1 MVSHEAN
8 MSVSYIQESVKIR
21 LWGKSAGR
29 CQFDGCNKPL
39 WQDGVTQ
46 VEFNTAYI
54 AHIIADKPDGPRGD
68 PVLSEQ
74 LKNDIS
80 NLMLLC
86 DVHHRQ
92 IDKIDVAGHSVDLLR
107 AMKARHESRIELVG
121 SLGPDRQSHVLL
133 YGANVGDHNTPLSLT
148 KAAKAMLPDRYPA
161 EPHPIALGIGNSA
174 VTDRDAVYWE
184 SEALQLA
191 RLFAQQV
198 KPRLAQGHVDHLSVF
213 ALAPQPL
220 LMKLGYLLSDI
231 PAAEVFQLHR
241 EPPDWCWQTD
251 AVDFDYVVTEPA
263 NLNGPPAL
271 VFSLSATV
279 TNNRIERVLPNAAIW
294 QMTAPVPG
302 NDFLK
307 GRAQARLFR
316 ERVRHLL
323 DRIKAVHGHTA
334 TLSVFPAMPVALAVD
349 FGRVIMPKADLKME
363 IYDENRNLGG
373 FERALSLP

>member
-1 MVSHEAN
+1 
-8 MSVSYIQESVKIR
+8 MSVSYIPESVKIR

-29 CQFDGCNKPL
+29 CQYDGCNRPL
-39 WQDGVTQ
+39 WQDDVTQ

-68 PVLSEQ
+68 PALSDQ

-92 IDKIDVAGHSVDLLR
+92 IDKVDVAGHPVDLLR

-121 SLGPDRQSHVLL
+121 SLGPNRQSHVLL
-133 YGANVGDHNTPLSLT
+133 YGANVGAHTAPLSLT

-161 EPHPIALGIGNSA
+161 EPHPIALGLQNSA
-174 VTDRDAVYWE
+174 VTDRDAVYWQ
-184 SEALQLA
+184 SEALQLE

-241 EPPDWCWQTD
+241 EPPDWCWHAD
-251 AVDFDYVVTEPA
+251 PVDFDYVVSEPA
-263 NLNGPPAL
+263 SFTGRPAL

-279 TNNRIERVLPNAAIW
+279 TGERIERVLPNAAIW
-294 QMTAPVPG
+294 KMTVPVPD

-307 GRAQARLFR
+307 GRGQAQLFR

-323 DRIKAVHGHTA
+323 DRIKTVHGQTA
-334 TLSVFPAMPVALAVD
+334 RLSVFPVMPVALAVD

-363 IYDENRNLGG
+363 IYDENQNLGG

>member
-1 MVSHEAN
+1 
-8 MSVSYIQESVKIR
+8 MSVSYIPESVKIR

-29 CQFDGCNKPL
+29 CQYDGCNRPL
-39 WQDGVTQ
+39 WQDDVTKA
-46 VEFNTAYI
+46 EFNTAYI

-74 LKNDIS
+74 LKSDIG

-92 IDKIDVAGHSVDLLR
+92 IDKVDVPGHSFELLR
-107 AMKARHESRIELVG
+107 DMKARHESRIELVG

-133 YGANVGDHNTPLSLT
+133 YGANIGNHNAPLSLA

-161 EPHPIALGIGNSA
+161 EPHPIVLGMRNSA
-174 VTDRDAVYWE
+174 VTDRDTVYWE
-184 SEALQLA
+184 SEALQLE
-191 RLFAQQV
+191 RLFAQLV

-231 PAAEVFQLHR
+231 PAAEVYQLHR
-241 EPPDWCWQTD
+241 EPPDWCWQND
-251 AVDFDYVVTEPA
+251 PVDFDYIVTEPA
-263 NLNGPPAL
+263 NFKGPPAL

-279 TNNRIERVLPNAAIW
+279 TDSRIERVLPNAAIW
-294 QMTAPVPG
+294 KMSVPVPG

-307 GRAQARLFR
+307 TRTQARLFR
-316 ERVRHLL
+316 ERIRHLL
-323 DRIKAVHGHTA
+323 DRIKAVHGQTA
-334 TLSVFPAMPVALAVD
+334 TLSVFPVMPVALAVD

-363 IYDENRNLGG
+363 IYDENRSLGG
-373 FERALSLP
+373 FERALTMP